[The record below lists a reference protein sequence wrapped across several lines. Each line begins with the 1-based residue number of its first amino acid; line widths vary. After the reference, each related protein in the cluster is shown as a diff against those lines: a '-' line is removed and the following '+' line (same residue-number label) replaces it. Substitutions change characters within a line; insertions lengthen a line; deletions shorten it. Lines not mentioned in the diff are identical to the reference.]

1 MGGARGDPRNR
12 LQFQSDVGT
21 YRRIRSQRRAGSCGR
36 LYGSHR
42 GIADSVNH
50 GTPRPSGLRFGI
62 PTDSKDTLRFSELTG
77 APPMI
82 ENYPLAKAA
91 EGYARM
97 ISGKAEFR
105 VVLTM

>member
-1 MGGARGDPRNR
+1 VILATASSSKAMSELIDGLGPNGALVVVGASMDPIEASPIQLIMGRRG
-12 LQFQSDVGT
+12 LQGCAS
-21 YRRIRSQRRAGSCGR
+21 
-36 LYGSHR
+36 
-42 GIADSVNH
+42 
-50 GTPRPSGLRFGI
+50 GI